1 MAESIVVA
9 IITGVFSV
17 LAVIA
22 ESRRAQAKT
31 QAEFE
36 KTLAVMKEK
45 MTELTREVREHNDF
59 ARRIPVIEERI
70 DALGNRVSA
79 VEKKVG

>member
-17 LAVIA
+17 IAVIA

-31 QAEFE
+31 EAEFE